1 MSITSEEIIDEILHE
16 ASKYDLRKEVIDTAK
31 QILEETPNLD
41 RVSAYELAFQEWV
54 K

>member
-16 ASKYDLRKEVIDTAK
+16 ASQYGLLVEVIDTAK
-31 QILEETPNLD
+31 KILEEQPKLD
-41 RVSAYELAFQEWV
+41 RVSAFEMALKEWV